1 MNGTQSPDALPWVD
15 MAYAAACDLHPPPG
29 DKGTTMSEIR
39 RSVSDISKMRRD
51 LERRLQ
57 TLINTELGAFI
68 DATGMAVDALTV
80 NMLRFD
86 SIDATR
92 QIGRIQSVVL
102 DISVRR

>member
-1 MNGTQSPDALPWVD
+1 MNGTTNPDALPWVD
-15 MAYAAACDLHPPPG
+15 MAYAAS
-29 DKGTTMSEIR
+29 GTGVAVSETR
-39 RSVSDISKMRRD
+39 RAVSDIAKMRRD

-57 TLINTELGAFI
+57 TLINAELGTFI
-68 DATGMAVDALTV
+68 DATGMVVDALTV
-80 NMLRFD
+80 NILRPG